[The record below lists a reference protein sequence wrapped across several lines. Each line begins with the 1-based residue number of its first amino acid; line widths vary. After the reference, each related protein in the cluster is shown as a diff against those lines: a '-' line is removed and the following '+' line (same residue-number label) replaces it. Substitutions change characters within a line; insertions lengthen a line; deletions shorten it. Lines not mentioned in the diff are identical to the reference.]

1 MRRYARSKT
10 RKRKK
15 GKIQSKK
22 TEVDGIKFRSKL
34 EAFTYRKLK
43 EACIKQEYESE
54 KYTLLEGFYYTSDA
68 YEQST
73 TGYKNRGKEKVRN

>member
-1 MRRYARSKT
+1 MKRY
-10 RKRKK
+10 KRKK

-43 EACIKQEYESE
+43 TMHKSAEVNVALFFNFIFSSSE
-54 KYTLLEGFYYTSDA
+54 T
-68 YEQST
+68 
-73 TGYKNRGKEKVRN
+73 VP